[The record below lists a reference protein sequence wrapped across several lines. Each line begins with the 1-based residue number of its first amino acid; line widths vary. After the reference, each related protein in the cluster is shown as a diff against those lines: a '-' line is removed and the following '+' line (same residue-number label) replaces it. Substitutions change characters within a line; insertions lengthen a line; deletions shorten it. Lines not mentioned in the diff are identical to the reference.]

1 MMILWNWDHSIFQ
14 THFIMGIIFNCFN
27 VFHCFIVW
35 PTHSALLS
43 QGPTVLHSTDVLIQ
57 AGLVVT
63 ALGRPE
69 TDEALQL
76 ILGSSWRLGANL
88 ARGSSKKRIVV
99 ERKMDGYT
107 NDIQWCLYVYIYIY
121 IYHDISTL
129 VHLTFQLRWT
139 TSTSNCCRPFF
150 LGHCLSGRR
159 LLDISCPCN
168 PNPRPNQ
175 PWSICHSLERPKTS
189 QLWRFHWTVGIP
201 WCWMQPSPELSFK
214 NCNRPYT

>member
-1 MMILWNWDHSIFQ
+1 MIDDDSLELDHSIFQ
-14 THFIMGIIFNCFN
+14 THFIMGIIFNIFNCFN

-88 ARGSSKKRIVV
+88 AHGSSKKRIVV

-107 NDIQWCLYVYIYIY
+107 NDIQWCLYVYIYISWY
-121 IYHDISTL
+121 INLGSPDLSVETN
-129 VHLTFQLRWT
+129 HLDFQLLQT
-139 TSTSNCCRPFF
+139 
-150 LGHCLSGRR
+150 
-159 LLDISCPCN
+159 LL
-168 PNPRPNQ
+168 
-175 PWSICHSLERPKTS
+175 PWA
-189 QLWRFHWTVGIP
+189 
-201 WCWMQPSPELSFK
+201 LSF
-214 NCNRPYT
+214 RTPTYPRHQLSL

>member
-1 MMILWNWDHSIFQ
+1 MIDDDSLELDHSIFQ
-14 THFIMGIIFNCFN
+14 THFIMGIIFNIFNCFN

-88 ARGSSKKRIVV
+88 AHGSSKKRIVV

-107 NDIQWCLYVYIYIY
+107 NDIQWCLYVYIYIM
-121 IYHDISTL
+121 IY
-129 VHLTFQLRWT
+129 
-139 TSTSNCCRPFF
+139 
-150 LGHCLSGRR
+150 
-159 LLDISCPCN
+159 
-168 PNPRPNQ
+168 Q
-175 PWSICHSLERPKTS
+175 PWFTWPFRWDEPPRLPITPDPSSLG
-189 QLWRFHWTVGIP
+189 TVFP
-201 WCWMQPSPELSFK
+201 DADLS
-214 NCNRPYT
+214 